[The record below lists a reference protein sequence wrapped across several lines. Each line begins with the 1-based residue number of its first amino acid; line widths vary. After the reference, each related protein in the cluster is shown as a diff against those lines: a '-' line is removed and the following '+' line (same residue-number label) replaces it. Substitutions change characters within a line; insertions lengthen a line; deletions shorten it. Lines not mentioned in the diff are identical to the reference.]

1 MSMYNICVH
10 LIVKLS
16 PVADHIISFQVEDW
30 SRIFE
35 QLLFHFVYEK
45 TNKTKP
51 DLLSRLLASDFEG
64 KESKATG
71 EL

>member
-1 MSMYNICVH
+1 MYIYHICVH

-16 PVADHIISFQVEDW
+16 PVADRIISFQVEDW

-45 TNKTKP
+45 TNKTKS

>member
-1 MSMYNICVH
+1 MYMYHVCVH

-16 PVADHIISFQVEDW
+16 PVADRIISFQVEDW
-30 SRIFE
+30 SRIYE

-45 TNKTKP
+45 TDKTKS

-64 KESKATG
+64 KESKATS
-71 EL
+71 EI

>member
-1 MSMYNICVH
+1 MSYFIH
-10 LIVKLS
+10 KDPHYWQLS
-16 PVADHIISFQVEDW
+16 HVADRIISFQVEDW

-45 TNKTKP
+45 TNKTKSG
-51 DLLSRLLASDFEG
+51 LLACLLASDFEG
-64 KESKATG
+64 KENKATG

>member
-1 MSMYNICVH
+1 MYMYHICVH
-10 LIVKLS
+10 FIVKLF
-16 PVADHIISFQVEDW
+16 PIVDRIISFQVEDW

-35 QLLFHFVYEK
+35 HLLFHFVYEK
-45 TNKTKP
+45 TNKTKS